1 MNFLYRTKKN
11 GKKNIFIT
19 SNNKEKKNNKL
30 KTKTLF
36 DLINENKEGNLLPS
50 NKIIDLDNNN
60 INNKSLLLKKK
71 RKNSLITLR
80 TLSNNKSQSSITN
93 NLNSPNEEY
102 IKSIKP
108 KVVMINGKI
117 SIEKPDIGLINKQ
130 YNDNLNKSLFPLE
143 EIEDNNKK
151 ISSLS
156 FKKINH
162 CNKWKEE
169 ETNIFYKAIEVFG
182 LDFSFLEIVL
192 FPRTRNEI
200 KNKYLREEKV
210 NKDKLNKF
218 INCKKNV
225 SKMFEVLKLFQSKE
239 KEKDLNN
246 CLNNENIINE
256 YQNILLHKNIINHS
270 EKEIKNL
277 LNEYNKEF
285 MYDDSNFENIKSND
299 NSNNINSD
307 NNNIDEISTNK
318 KIDNEEN
325 FINNILNKF

>member
-1 MNFLYRTKKN
+1 MGR
-11 GKKNIFIT
+11 KKNIFIT
-19 SNNKEKKNNKL
+19 SNNKDEKNKKL
-30 KTKTLF
+30 KTLF
-36 DLINENKEGNLLPS
+36 DLINETKEGNLLPS

-60 INNKSLLLKKK
+60 KSILLNKK

-108 KVVMINGKI
+108 KVVMKNGKI

-200 KNKYLREEKV
+200 KNKYLKEEKV
-210 NKDKLNKF
+210 NKDKLNES
-218 INCKKNV
+218 INAKKNV
-225 SKMFEVLKLFQSKE
+225 SKMFEVLKIFQNKE
-239 KEKDLNN
+239 KERDLNN
-246 CLNNENIINE
+246 CFNNENIINE

-277 LNEYNKEF
+277 LNEYNNEF
-285 MYDDSNFENIKSND
+285 IDDSNFENINSNV
-299 NSNNINSD
+299 NSNNVNNN
-307 NNNIDEISTNK
+307 NNNIHDKSTNN
-318 KIDNEEN
+318 KIDNEDN

>member
-1 MNFLYRTKKN
+1 MD
-11 GKKNIFIT
+11 KKNIFIT

-30 KTKTLF
+30 NTKTLF
-36 DLINENKEGNLLPS
+36 DLINETKEGNLLPS
-50 NKIIDLDNNN
+50 NKIIDNNN
-60 INNKSLLLKKK
+60 NNKMFLLNKK
-71 RKNSLITLR
+71 RKNSLLTLK

-93 NLNSPNEEY
+93 NLNSPNEEF
-102 IKSIKP
+102 IKNIKP
-108 KVVMINGKI
+108 KVIMINGKI

-200 KNKYLREEKV
+200 KNKFLREEKV
-210 NKDKLNKF
+210 NKDKLNK
-218 INCKKNV
+218 IMNAKKNV
-225 SKMFEVLKLFQSKE
+225 SKMFEIFKIFQSKE
-239 KEKDLNN
+239 KEKFLNN
-246 CLNNENIINE
+246 CFKNENNMKE
-256 YQNILLHKNIINHS
+256 YKNILFQKNIINHS
-270 EKEIKNL
+270 EKEIKDL
-277 LNEYNKEF
+277 LNEYDDNEF
-285 MYDDSNFENIKSND
+285 INNDSNFENIKLND
-299 NSNNINSD
+299 NSISINSN
-307 NNNIDEISTNK
+307 NNNIDEISTIK
-318 KIDNEEN
+318 KVHNEEN
-325 FINNILNKF
+325 L

>member
-1 MNFLYRTKKN
+1 MGR
-11 GKKNIFIT
+11 KKNIFIT

-36 DLINENKEGNLLPS
+36 DLINETKEGNLLPS
-50 NKIIDLDNNN
+50 NKIIDNNN
-60 INNKSLLLKKK
+60 NNKMFLLNKK
-71 RKNSLITLR
+71 RKNSLLTLK

-93 NLNSPNEEY
+93 NLNSPNEEF
-102 IKSIKP
+102 IKNIKP
-108 KVVMINGKI
+108 KVIMINGKI

-200 KNKYLREEKV
+200 KNKFLREEKV
-210 NKDKLNKF
+210 NKDKLNK
-218 INCKKNV
+218 IMNAKKNV
-225 SKMFEVLKLFQSKE
+225 SKMFEIFKIFQSKE
-239 KEKDLNN
+239 KEKFLNN
-246 CLNNENIINE
+246 CFKNENNMKE
-256 YQNILLHKNIINHS
+256 YKNILFQKNIKNHS
-270 EKEIKNL
+270 EKEIKDL
-277 LNEYNKEF
+277 LNEYDDNEF
-285 MYDDSNFENIKSND
+285 INNDSNFENIKLND
-299 NSNNINSD
+299 NSISINS
-307 NNNIDEISTNK
+307 NNNNNDEISTIK
-318 KIDNEEN
+318 KVHNEEN
-325 FINNILNKF
+325 L

>member
-1 MNFLYRTKKN
+1 MGR
-11 GKKNIFIT
+11 KKNIFIT
-19 SNNKEKKNNKL
+19 SNNKDEKNKKL
-30 KTKTLF
+30 KSLF
-36 DLINENKEGNLLPS
+36 DLINETKEGNLLPS

-60 INNKSLLLKKK
+60 KSILLNKK

>member
-1 MNFLYRTKKN
+1 MGK
-11 GKKNIFIT
+11 KKNIFIT
-19 SNNKEKKNNKL
+19 SNNKDEKNKKL
-30 KTKTLF
+30 KTLF
-36 DLINENKEGNLLPS
+36 DLINETKEGNLLPS

-60 INNKSLLLKKK
+60 KSILLNKK

-108 KVVMINGKI
+108 KVVMKNGKI

-200 KNKYLREEKV
+200 KNKYLKEEKV
-210 NKDKLNKF
+210 NKDKLNES
-218 INCKKNV
+218 INAKKNV
-225 SKMFEVLKLFQSKE
+225 SKMFEVLKIFQNKE
-239 KEKDLNN
+239 KERDLNN
-246 CLNNENIINE
+246 CFNNENIINE

-277 LNEYNKEF
+277 LNEYNNEF
-285 MYDDSNFENIKSND
+285 IDDSNFENINSNV
-299 NSNNINSD
+299 NSNNVNNN
-307 NNNIDEISTNK
+307 NNNIDEKSTNN
-318 KIDNEEN
+318 KIDNEDN

>member
-1 MNFLYRTKKN
+1 MD
-11 GKKNIFIT
+11 KKNIFIT

-36 DLINENKEGNLLPS
+36 DLINETKEGNLLPS
-50 NKIIDLDNNN
+50 NKIIDNNN
-60 INNKSLLLKKK
+60 NNKMFLLNKK
-71 RKNSLITLR
+71 RKNSLLTLK

-93 NLNSPNEEY
+93 NLNSPNEEF
-102 IKSIKP
+102 IKNIKP
-108 KVVMINGKI
+108 KVIMINGKI

-200 KNKYLREEKV
+200 KNKYLKEEKV
-210 NKDKLNKF
+210 NKDKLNES
-218 INCKKNV
+218 INAKKNV
-225 SKMFEVLKLFQSKE
+225 SKMFEVLKIFQNKE
-239 KEKDLNN
+239 KERDLNN
-246 CLNNENIINE
+246 CFNNENIINE

-277 LNEYNKEF
+277 LNEYNNEF
-285 MYDDSNFENIKSND
+285 IDDSNFENINSNV
-299 NSNNINSD
+299 NSNNVNNNNN
-307 NNNIDEISTNK
+307 NNNINEKSTNN
-318 KIDNEEN
+318 KIDNEDN

>member
-1 MNFLYRTKKN
+1 MGR
-11 GKKNIFIT
+11 KKNIFIT
-19 SNNKEKKNNKL
+19 SNNKDEKNKKL
-30 KTKTLF
+30 KTLF
-36 DLINENKEGNLLPS
+36 DLINETKEGNLLPS

-60 INNKSLLLKKK
+60 KSILLNKK

-108 KVVMINGKI
+108 KVVMKNGKI

-200 KNKYLREEKV
+200 KNKYLKEEKV
-210 NKDKLNKF
+210 NKDKLNES
-218 INCKKNV
+218 INAKKNV
-225 SKMFEVLKLFQSKE
+225 SKIFEVLKIFQNKE
-239 KEKDLNN
+239 KERDLNN
-246 CLNNENIINE
+246 CFNNENIINE
-256 YQNILLHKNIINHS
+256 YQNILLHKNIINRS

-277 LNEYNKEF
+277 LNEYNNEF
-285 MYDDSNFENIKSND
+285 IDDSNFENINSNV
-299 NSNNINSD
+299 NSNNVNNN
-307 NNNIDEISTNK
+307 NNNIDEKSTNN
-318 KIDNEEN
+318 KIDNEDN

>member
-1 MNFLYRTKKN
+1 MGR
-11 GKKNIFIT
+11 KKNIFIT
-19 SNNKEKKNNKL
+19 SNNKDEKNKKL
-30 KTKTLF
+30 KTLF
-36 DLINENKEGNLLPS
+36 DLINETKEGNLLPS

-60 INNKSLLLKKK
+60 KSILLNKK

-108 KVVMINGKI
+108 KVVMKNGKI

-200 KNKYLREEKV
+200 KNKYLKEEKV
-210 NKDKLNKF
+210 NKDKLNES
-218 INCKKNV
+218 INAKKNV
-225 SKMFEVLKLFQSKE
+225 SKMFEVLIIFQNKE
-239 KEKDLNN
+239 KERDLNN
-246 CLNNENIINE
+246 CFNNENIINE

-277 LNEYNKEF
+277 LNEYNNEF
-285 MYDDSNFENIKSND
+285 IDDSNFENINSNV
-299 NSNNINSD
+299 NSNNVNNNNN
-307 NNNIDEISTNK
+307 NNNINEKSTNN
-318 KIDNEEN
+318 KIDNEDN

>member
-1 MNFLYRTKKN
+1 ME
-11 GKKNIFIT
+11 KKNIFIT

-36 DLINENKEGNLLPS
+36 DLINETKEGNLLPS
-50 NKIIDLDNNN
+50 NKIIDNNN
-60 INNKSLLLKKK
+60 NNKMFLLNKK
-71 RKNSLITLR
+71 RKNSLLTLK

-93 NLNSPNEEY
+93 NLNSPNEEF
-102 IKSIKP
+102 IKNIKP
-108 KVVMINGKI
+108 KVIMINGKI

-200 KNKYLREEKV
+200 KNKFLREEKV
-210 NKDKLNKF
+210 NKDKLNK
-218 INCKKNV
+218 IMNAKKNV
-225 SKMFEVLKLFQSKE
+225 SKMFEIFKIFQSKE
-239 KEKDLNN
+239 KEKFLNN
-246 CLNNENIINE
+246 CFKNENNMKE
-256 YQNILLHKNIINHS
+256 YKNILFQKNIINHS
-270 EKEIKNL
+270 EKEIKDL
-277 LNEYNKEF
+277 LNEYDDNEF
-285 MYDDSNFENIKSND
+285 INNDSNFENIKLND
-299 NSNNINSD
+299 NSISINS
-307 NNNIDEISTNK
+307 NNNNNDEISTIK
-318 KIDNEEN
+318 KVHNEEN
-325 FINNILNKF
+325 L

>member
-1 MNFLYRTKKN
+1 ME
-11 GKKNIFIT
+11 KKNIFIT

-36 DLINENKEGNLLPS
+36 DLINETKEGNLLPS
-50 NKIIDLDNNN
+50 NKIIDNNN
-60 INNKSLLLKKK
+60 NNKMFLLNKK
-71 RKNSLITLR
+71 RKNSLLTLK

-93 NLNSPNEEY
+93 NLNSPNEEF
-102 IKSIKP
+102 IKNIKP
-108 KVVMINGKI
+108 KVIMINGKI

-200 KNKYLREEKV
+200 KNKFLREEKV

>member
-1 MNFLYRTKKN
+1 MD
-11 GKKNIFIT
+11 KKNIFIT

-30 KTKTLF
+30 NTKTLF
-36 DLINENKEGNLLPS
+36 DLINETKEGNLLPS
-50 NKIIDLDNNN
+50 NKIIDNNN
-60 INNKSLLLKKK
+60 NNKMFLLNKK
-71 RKNSLITLR
+71 RKNSLLTLK

-93 NLNSPNEEY
+93 NLNSPNEEF
-102 IKSIKP
+102 IKNIKP
-108 KVVMINGKI
+108 KVIMINGKI

-200 KNKYLREEKV
+200 KNKFLREEKV
-210 NKDKLNKF
+210 NKDKLNK
-218 INCKKNV
+218 IMNAKKNV
-225 SKMFEVLKLFQSKE
+225 SKMFEIFKIFQSKE
-239 KEKDLNN
+239 KEKFLNN
-246 CLNNENIINE
+246 CFKNENNMKE
-256 YQNILLHKNIINHS
+256 YKNILFQKNIINHS
-270 EKEIKNL
+270 EKEIKDL
-277 LNEYNKEF
+277 LNEYDDNEF
-285 MYDDSNFENIKSND
+285 INNDSNFENIKLND
-299 NSNNINSD
+299 NSISINS
-307 NNNIDEISTNK
+307 NNNNNDEISTIK
-318 KIDNEEN
+318 KVHNEEN
-325 FINNILNKF
+325 L

>member
-1 MNFLYRTKKN
+1 MGR
-11 GKKNIFIT
+11 KKNIFIS
-19 SNNKEKKNNKL
+19 SNYKDEKNNKL

-60 INNKSLLLKKK
+60 KSILLNKK

-108 KVVMINGKI
+108 KVVMKNGKI

-200 KNKYLREEKV
+200 KNKYLKEEKV
-210 NKDKLNKF
+210 NKDKLNES
-218 INCKKNV
+218 INA
-225 SKMFEVLKLFQSKE
+225 
-239 KEKDLNN
+239 
-246 CLNNENIINE
+246 
-256 YQNILLHKNIINHS
+256 
-270 EKEIKNL
+270 
-277 LNEYNKEF
+277 
-285 MYDDSNFENIKSND
+285 
-299 NSNNINSD
+299 
-307 NNNIDEISTNK
+307 
-318 KIDNEEN
+318 
-325 FINNILNKF
+325 

>member
-1 MNFLYRTKKN
+1 MD
-11 GKKNIFIT
+11 KKNIFIT

-30 KTKTLF
+30 NTKTLF
-36 DLINENKEGNLLPS
+36 DLINETKEGNLLPS
-50 NKIIDLDNNN
+50 NKIIDNNN
-60 INNKSLLLKKK
+60 NNKMFLLNKK
-71 RKNSLITLR
+71 RKNSLLTLK

-93 NLNSPNEEY
+93 NLNSPNEEF
-102 IKSIKP
+102 IKNIKP
-108 KVVMINGKI
+108 KVIMINGKI

-200 KNKYLREEKV
+200 KNKFLREEKV
-210 NKDKLNKF
+210 NKDKLNKI
-218 INCKKNV
+218 INAKKNV
-225 SKMFEVLKLFQSKE
+225 SKMFEIFKIFQSKE
-239 KEKDLNN
+239 KEKFLNN
-246 CLNNENIINE
+246 CFKNENNMKE
-256 YQNILLHKNIINHS
+256 YKNILFQKNIINHS
-270 EKEIKNL
+270 EKEIKDL
-277 LNEYNKEF
+277 LNEYDDNEF
-285 MYDDSNFENIKSND
+285 INNDSNFENIKLND
-299 NSNNINSD
+299 NSISINSN
-307 NNNIDEISTNK
+307 NNNIDEISTIK
-318 KIDNEEN
+318 KVHNEEN
-325 FINNILNKF
+325 L

>member
-1 MNFLYRTKKN
+1 MGR
-11 GKKNIFIT
+11 KKNIFIT
-19 SNNKEKKNNKL
+19 SNNKDEKNKKL
-30 KTKTLF
+30 KTLF
-36 DLINENKEGNLLPS
+36 DLINETKEGNLLPS

-60 INNKSLLLKKK
+60 KSILLNKK

-108 KVVMINGKI
+108 KVVMKNGKI

-200 KNKYLREEKV
+200 KNKYLKEEKV
-210 NKDKLNKF
+210 NKDKLNES
-218 INCKKNV
+218 INAKKNV
-225 SKMFEVLKLFQSKE
+225 SKMFEVLKIFQNKE
-239 KEKDLNN
+239 KERDLNN
-246 CLNNENIINE
+246 CFNNENIINE

-277 LNEYNKEF
+277 LNEYNNEF
-285 MYDDSNFENIKSND
+285 IDDSNFENINSNV
-299 NSNNINSD
+299 NSNNVNNN
-307 NNNIDEISTNK
+307 NNNIDEKSTNN
-318 KIDNEEN
+318 KIDNEDN

>member
-1 MNFLYRTKKN
+1 MGK
-11 GKKNIFIT
+11 KKNIFIT
-19 SNNKEKKNNKL
+19 SNNKDEKNKKL
-30 KTKTLF
+30 KTLF
-36 DLINENKEGNLLPS
+36 DLINETKEGNLLPS

-60 INNKSLLLKKK
+60 KSILLNKK

-108 KVVMINGKI
+108 KVVMKNGKI

-200 KNKYLREEKV
+200 KNKYLKEEKV
-210 NKDKLNKF
+210 NKDKLNES
-218 INCKKNV
+218 INAKKNV
-225 SKMFEVLKLFQSKE
+225 SKMFEVLKIFQNKE
-239 KEKDLNN
+239 KERDLNN
-246 CLNNENIINE
+246 CFNNENIINE

-277 LNEYNKEF
+277 LNEYNNEF
-285 MYDDSNFENIKSND
+285 IDDSNFENINSNV
-299 NSNNINSD
+299 NSNNVNNNNN
-307 NNNIDEISTNK
+307 NNNINEKSTNN
-318 KIDNEEN
+318 KIDNEDN

>member
-1 MNFLYRTKKN
+1 MGR
-11 GKKNIFIT
+11 KKNIFIT
-19 SNNKEKKNNKL
+19 SNNKDEKNKKL
-30 KTKTLF
+30 KTLF
-36 DLINENKEGNLLPS
+36 DLINETKEGNLLPS

-60 INNKSLLLKKK
+60 KSILLNKK

-108 KVVMINGKI
+108 KVVMKNGKI

-200 KNKYLREEKV
+200 KNKYLKEEKV
-210 NKDKLNKF
+210 NKDKLNES
-218 INCKKNV
+218 INAKKNV
-225 SKMFEVLKLFQSKE
+225 SKMFEVLKMFQNKE
-239 KEKDLNN
+239 KERDLNN
-246 CLNNENIINE
+246 CFNNENIINE

-277 LNEYNKEF
+277 LNEYNNEF
-285 MYDDSNFENIKSND
+285 IDDSNFENINSNV
-299 NSNNINSD
+299 NSNNVNNNNN
-307 NNNIDEISTNK
+307 NNNINEKSTNN
-318 KIDNEEN
+318 KIDNEDN

>member
-1 MNFLYRTKKN
+1 MDR
-11 GKKNIFIT
+11 KKNIFIT
-19 SNNKEKKNNKL
+19 SNNKDEKNKKL
-30 KTKTLF
+30 KTLF
-36 DLINENKEGNLLPS
+36 DLINETKEGNLLPS

-60 INNKSLLLKKK
+60 KSILLNKK

-108 KVVMINGKI
+108 KVVMKNGKI

-200 KNKYLREEKV
+200 KNKYLKEEKV
-210 NKDKLNKF
+210 NKDKLNES
-218 INCKKNV
+218 INAKKNV
-225 SKMFEVLKLFQSKE
+225 SKMFEVLKIFQNKE
-239 KEKDLNN
+239 KERDLNN
-246 CLNNENIINE
+246 CFNNENIINE

-277 LNEYNKEF
+277 LNEYNNEF
-285 MYDDSNFENIKSND
+285 IDDSNFENINSNV
-299 NSNNINSD
+299 NSNNVNNN
-307 NNNIDEISTNK
+307 NNNIDEKSTNN
-318 KIDNEEN
+318 KIDNEDN

>member
-1 MNFLYRTKKN
+1 ME
-11 GKKNIFIT
+11 KKNIFIT

-36 DLINENKEGNLLPS
+36 DLINETKEGNLLPS

-60 INNKSLLLKKK
+60 KSILLNKK

-108 KVVMINGKI
+108 KVVMKNGKI

-200 KNKYLREEKV
+200 KNKYLKEEKV
-210 NKDKLNKF
+210 NKDKLNES
-218 INCKKNV
+218 INAKKNV
-225 SKMFEVLKLFQSKE
+225 SKMFEVLKIFQNKE
-239 KEKDLNN
+239 KERDLNN
-246 CLNNENIINE
+246 CFNNENIINE

-277 LNEYNKEF
+277 LNEYNNEF
-285 MYDDSNFENIKSND
+285 IDDSNFENINSNV
-299 NSNNINSD
+299 NSNNVNNN
-307 NNNIDEISTNK
+307 NNNIHDKSTNN
-318 KIDNEEN
+318 KIDNEDN

>member
-1 MNFLYRTKKN
+1 MGR
-11 GKKNIFIT
+11 KKNIFIS
-19 SNNKEKKNNKL
+19 SNYKDEKNNKL

-108 KVVMINGKI
+108 KVVMKNGKI

-200 KNKYLREEKV
+200 KNKYLKEEKV
-210 NKDKLNKF
+210 NKDKLNES
-218 INCKKNV
+218 INA
-225 SKMFEVLKLFQSKE
+225 
-239 KEKDLNN
+239 
-246 CLNNENIINE
+246 
-256 YQNILLHKNIINHS
+256 
-270 EKEIKNL
+270 
-277 LNEYNKEF
+277 
-285 MYDDSNFENIKSND
+285 
-299 NSNNINSD
+299 
-307 NNNIDEISTNK
+307 
-318 KIDNEEN
+318 
-325 FINNILNKF
+325 

>member
-1 MNFLYRTKKN
+1 MGR
-11 GKKNIFIT
+11 KKNIFIS
-19 SNNKEKKNNKL
+19 SNYKDEKNNKL

-246 CLNNENIINE
+246 ILNNENIINE

-318 KIDNEEN
+318 KIDNEDN

>member
-1 MNFLYRTKKN
+1 MD
-11 GKKNIFIT
+11 KKNIFIT

-30 KTKTLF
+30 NTKTLF
-36 DLINENKEGNLLPS
+36 DLINETKEGNLLPS
-50 NKIIDLDNNN
+50 NKIIDNNN
-60 INNKSLLLKKK
+60 NNKMFLLNKK

-80 TLSNNKSQSSITN
+80 TLSNNKSQSLITN
-93 NLNSPNEEY
+93 NLNSPNEEF
-102 IKSIKP
+102 IKNIKP
-108 KVVMINGKI
+108 KVIMINGKI

-200 KNKYLREEKV
+200 KNKFLREEKV
-210 NKDKLNKF
+210 NKDKLNK
-218 INCKKNV
+218 IMNAKKNV
-225 SKMFEVLKLFQSKE
+225 SKMFEIFKIFQSKE
-239 KEKDLNN
+239 KEKFLNN
-246 CLNNENIINE
+246 CFKNENNMKE
-256 YQNILLHKNIINHS
+256 YKNILFQKNIINHS
-270 EKEIKNL
+270 EKEIKDL
-277 LNEYNKEF
+277 LNEYDDNEF
-285 MYDDSNFENIKSND
+285 INNDSNFENIKLND
-299 NSNNINSD
+299 NSISINSN
-307 NNNIDEISTNK
+307 NNNIDEISTIK
-318 KIDNEEN
+318 KVHNEEN
-325 FINNILNKF
+325 L

>member
-1 MNFLYRTKKN
+1 ME
-11 GKKNIFIT
+11 KKNIFIT
-19 SNNKEKKNNKL
+19 SNNKKKKNNKL

-36 DLINENKEGNLLPS
+36 DLINETKEGNLLPS
-50 NKIIDLDNNN
+50 NKIIDNNN
-60 INNKSLLLKKK
+60 NNKMFLLNKK
-71 RKNSLITLR
+71 RKNSLLTLK

-93 NLNSPNEEY
+93 NLNSPNEEF
-102 IKSIKP
+102 IKNIKP
-108 KVVMINGKI
+108 KVIMINGKI

-200 KNKYLREEKV
+200 KNKFLREEKV
-210 NKDKLNKF
+210 NKDKLNK
-218 INCKKNV
+218 IMNAKKNV
-225 SKMFEVLKLFQSKE
+225 SKMFEIFKIFQSKE
-239 KEKDLNN
+239 KEKFLNN
-246 CLNNENIINE
+246 CFKNENNMKE
-256 YQNILLHKNIINHS
+256 YKNILFQKNIINHS
-270 EKEIKNL
+270 EKEIKDL
-277 LNEYNKEF
+277 LNEYDDDNEF
-285 MYDDSNFENIKSND
+285 INNDSNFENIKLND
-299 NSNNINSD
+299 NSISINSN
-307 NNNIDEISTNK
+307 NNNIDEISTIK
-318 KIDNEEN
+318 KVHNEEN
-325 FINNILNKF
+325 L

>member
-1 MNFLYRTKKN
+1 ME
-11 GKKNIFIT
+11 KKNIFIT

-30 KTKTLF
+30 NTKTLF
-36 DLINENKEGNLLPS
+36 DLINETKEGNLLPS
-50 NKIIDLDNNN
+50 NKIIDNNN
-60 INNKSLLLKKK
+60 NNKMFLLNKK
-71 RKNSLITLR
+71 RKNSLLTLK

-93 NLNSPNEEY
+93 NLNSPNEEF
-102 IKSIKP
+102 IKNIKP
-108 KVVMINGKI
+108 KVIMINGKI

-200 KNKYLREEKV
+200 KNKFLREEKV
-210 NKDKLNKF
+210 NKDKLNK
-218 INCKKNV
+218 IMNAKKNV
-225 SKMFEVLKLFQSKE
+225 SKMFEIFKIFQSKE
-239 KEKDLNN
+239 KEKFLNN
-246 CLNNENIINE
+246 CFKNENNMKE
-256 YQNILLHKNIINHS
+256 YKNILFQKNIINHS
-270 EKEIKNL
+270 EKEIKDL
-277 LNEYNKEF
+277 LNEYDDNEF
-285 MYDDSNFENIKSND
+285 INNDSNFENIKLND
-299 NSNNINSD
+299 NSISINSN
-307 NNNIDEISTNK
+307 NNNIDEISTIK
-318 KIDNEEN
+318 KVHNEEN
-325 FINNILNKF
+325 L

>member
-1 MNFLYRTKKN
+1 MGR
-11 GKKNIFIT
+11 KKNIFIT
-19 SNNKEKKNNKL
+19 SNNKDEKNKKL
-30 KTKTLF
+30 KTLF
-36 DLINENKEGNLLPS
+36 DLINETKEGNLLPS

-60 INNKSLLLKKK
+60 KSILLNKK

-108 KVVMINGKI
+108 KVVMKNGKI

-200 KNKYLREEKV
+200 KNKYLKEEKV
-210 NKDKLNKF
+210 NKDKLNES
-218 INCKKNV
+218 INAKKNV
-225 SKMFEVLKLFQSKE
+225 SKMFEVLKMFQNKE
-239 KEKDLNN
+239 KERDLNN
-246 CLNNENIINE
+246 CFNNENIINE

-277 LNEYNKEF
+277 LNEYNNEF
-285 MYDDSNFENIKSND
+285 IDDSNFENINSNV
-299 NSNNINSD
+299 NSNNVNNN
-307 NNNIDEISTNK
+307 NNNINEKSTNN
-318 KIDNEEN
+318 KIDNEDN

>member
-1 MNFLYRTKKN
+1 MGR
-11 GKKNIFIT
+11 KKNIFIS
-19 SNNKEKKNNKL
+19 SNYKDEKNNKL

>member
-1 MNFLYRTKKN
+1 ME
-11 GKKNIFIT
+11 KKNIFIT

-36 DLINENKEGNLLPS
+36 DLINETKEGNLLPS
-50 NKIIDLDNNN
+50 NKIIDNNN
-60 INNKSLLLKKK
+60 NNKMFLLNKK
-71 RKNSLITLR
+71 RKNSLLTLK

-93 NLNSPNEEY
+93 NLNSPNEEF
-102 IKSIKP
+102 IKNIKP
-108 KVVMINGKI
+108 KVIMINGKI

-200 KNKYLREEKV
+200 KNKFLREEKV
-210 NKDKLNKF
+210 NKDKLNK
-218 INCKKNV
+218 IMNAKKNV
-225 SKMFEVLKLFQSKE
+225 SKMFEIFKIFQSKE
-239 KEKDLNN
+239 KEKFLNN
-246 CLNNENIINE
+246 CFKNENNMKE
-256 YQNILLHKNIINHS
+256 YKNILFQKNIINHS
-270 EKEIKNL
+270 EKEIKDL
-277 LNEYNKEF
+277 LNEYDDNEF
-285 MYDDSNFENIKSND
+285 INNDSNFENIKLND
-299 NSNNINSD
+299 NSISINSN
-307 NNNIDEISTNK
+307 NNNIDEISTIK
-318 KIDNEEN
+318 KVHNEEN
-325 FINNILNKF
+325 L

>member
-1 MNFLYRTKKN
+1 MD
-11 GKKNIFIT
+11 KKNIFIT

-36 DLINENKEGNLLPS
+36 DLINETKEGNLLPS
-50 NKIIDLDNNN
+50 NKIIDNNN
-60 INNKSLLLKKK
+60 NNKMFLLNKK
-71 RKNSLITLR
+71 RKNSLLTLK

-93 NLNSPNEEY
+93 NLNSPNEEF
-102 IKSIKP
+102 IKNIKP
-108 KVVMINGKI
+108 KVIMINGKI

-200 KNKYLREEKV
+200 KNKFLREEKV
-210 NKDKLNKF
+210 NKDKLNK
-218 INCKKNV
+218 IMNAKKNV
-225 SKMFEVLKLFQSKE
+225 SKMFEIFKIFQSKE
-239 KEKDLNN
+239 KEKFLNN
-246 CLNNENIINE
+246 CFKNENNMKE
-256 YQNILLHKNIINHS
+256 YKNILFQKNIINHS
-270 EKEIKNL
+270 EKEIKDL
-277 LNEYNKEF
+277 LNKYDDNEF
-285 MYDDSNFENIKSND
+285 INNDSNFENIKLND
-299 NSNNINSD
+299 NSISINSN
-307 NNNIDEISTNK
+307 NNNIDEISTIK
-318 KIDNEEN
+318 KVHNEEN
-325 FINNILNKF
+325 L

>member
-1 MNFLYRTKKN
+1 MGR
-11 GKKNIFIT
+11 KKNIFIT
-19 SNNKEKKNNKL
+19 SNNKDEKNKKL
-30 KTKTLF
+30 KSLF
-36 DLINENKEGNLLPS
+36 DLINETKEGNLLPS

-60 INNKSLLLKKK
+60 KSILLNKK
-71 RKNSLITLR
+71 RKNSLLTLK

-93 NLNSPNEEY
+93 NLNSPNEEF
-102 IKSIKP
+102 IKNIKP
-108 KVVMINGKI
+108 KVIMINGKI

-200 KNKYLREEKV
+200 KNKYLKEEKV
-210 NKDKLNKF
+210 NKDKLNES
-218 INCKKNV
+218 INAKKNV
-225 SKMFEVLKLFQSKE
+225 SKMFEVLKMFQNKE
-239 KEKDLNN
+239 KERDLNN
-246 CLNNENIINE
+246 CFNNENIINE

-277 LNEYNKEF
+277 LNEYNNEF
-285 MYDDSNFENIKSND
+285 IDDSNFENINSNV
-299 NSNNINSD
+299 NSNNVNNNNN
-307 NNNIDEISTNK
+307 NNNINEKSTNN
-318 KIDNEEN
+318 KIDNEDN